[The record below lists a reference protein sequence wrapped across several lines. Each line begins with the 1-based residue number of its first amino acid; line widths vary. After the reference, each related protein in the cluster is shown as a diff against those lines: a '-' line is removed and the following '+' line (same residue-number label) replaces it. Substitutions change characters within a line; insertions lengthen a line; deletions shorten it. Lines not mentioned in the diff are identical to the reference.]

1 LTCSG
6 FKPEPLIT
14 EYFKLVNSLRNCDKN
29 ADESWDTHLH
39 GMDGVLFPLV
49 QHMVLQSQY
58 ISFSKFTSWS
68 SFKIQPQCVVFC
80 GYFVS

>member
-49 QHMVLQSQY
+49 QRMGSRWCYRASAFHFLNSQGGRV
-58 ISFSKFTSWS
+58 SKYSCS
-68 SFKIQPQCVVFC
+68 V
-80 GYFVS
+80 